1 MWTVTVNGCRAMPSA
16 VMDKVLPDFAGLVLA
31 GGASSRMG
39 QDKALLVR
47 DGRTLLEQAVQV
59 LSEAGANPVLVSGNR
74 PAYDCVPDDQPGLG
88 PLSGLLSVLQ
98 HRPGLMHRLLVVM
111 PVDTP
116 GLTATALRDL
126 AGAVDEERRG
136 ACFQGH
142 PLPLAFRPVP
152 ELIGQIRA
160 LLADGDKASVR
171 RLCDLLAAREL
182 EPGDH
187 DLSNVNTP
195 ADWHGFSEVSA

>member
-1 MWTVTVNGCRAMPSA
+1 
-16 VMDKVLPDFAGLVLA
+16 MDKTLPDFAGLVLA

-39 QDKALLVR
+39 EDKALLVR

-59 LSEAGANPVLVSGNR
+59 LSEAGANPVLVSGDR
-74 PAYDCVPDDQPGLG
+74 PAYDCVPDDRPGLG

-98 HRPGLMHRLLVVM
+98 HRPGLMHRVVVVM

-116 GLTATALRDL
+116 GLTAEALQEL
-126 AGAVDEERRG
+126 AGVVSEDNRG

-142 PLPLAFRPVP
+142 PLPLAFRPDP
-152 ELIGQIRA
+152 ALIEEIRA

-171 RLCDLLAAREL
+171 RLCDLLAAHEL
-182 EPGDH
+182 DARDH
-187 DLSNVNTP
+187 DLSNMNTP
-195 ADWHGFSEVSA
+195 ADWNHFTEVSA